1 MIQRTS
7 RWRWLLPRII
17 AGVLLLPVAV
27 VGGYV
32 AWVFMN
38 YHRLP
43 DSAEQHSQNI
53 SNRAALYQPYTVATW
68 NVGYGANSADFSFF
82 MDGGDQSRASSPE
95 AVQQNLGHAAQV
107 LKDAQVD
114 HILLQEVD
122 TRATRSWHIDE
133 LDLLRLELSGYQNYF
148 VRNYNSPY
156 LLYPFNQPMGEAQSG
171 LVSFSKLDIYRG
183 ERHSLPVETG
193 LIRVLDLDRCYS
205 IIRIPTTDGRQ
216 LCLYN
221 LHLSAYTSDG
231 SVATRQLEMVLQDM
245 VSEYRKGNYCVAGG
259 DFNKDLVGHSDRIFG
274 VKAPEGLTWNQ
285 PIDRDMIPKELKL
298 VESLDKK
305 HPVPTCR
312 NLDAAYEPG
321 KTYVLTADGFI
332 VSNNVETLECRVI
345 DEGFAVSDHNPVLLT
360 FQLITETEAKHYE
373 LGPYKAVSGL

>member
-53 SNRAALYQPYTVATW
+53 NKKAALYQPYTVITW
-68 NVGYGANSADFSFF
+68 NVGFGANSAEFSFF
-82 MDGGDQSRASSPE
+82 MDGGTESRARSPE
-95 AVQQNLGHAAQV
+95 AVQENLDHVAEVIKAEQ
-107 LKDAQVD
+107 AD

-122 TRATRSWHIDE
+122 TSATRSWHVDE
-133 LDLLRLELSGYQNYF
+133 LGLLRMAFPGYQNYF

-156 LLYPFNQPMGEAQSG
+156 LLYPLNQPIGAAQSG
-171 LVSFSKLDIYRG
+171 LLCFSNLDIYRG

-193 LIRVLDLDRCYS
+193 LMKVLDLDRCYA
-205 IIRIPTTDGRQ
+205 IIRIPTADGRQ

-221 LHLSAYTSDG
+221 LHLSAYTTDG
-231 SVATRQLEMVLQDM
+231 SIATKQLELLLQDM
-245 VSEYRKGNYCVAGG
+245 LSEYRKGNYCVAGG
-259 DFNKDLVGHSDRIFG
+259 DFNKDLVGHSNRIFG
-274 VKAPEGLTWNQ
+274 VEPPEGLTWNQ
-285 PIDRDMIPKELKL
+285 PIDRDTIPEGLKL

-305 HPVPTCR
+305 HPIPTCR

-321 KTYVLTADGFI
+321 KTYVLTTDGFI
-332 VSNNVETLECRVI
+332 VSDNVEALECHVI
-345 DEGFAVSDHNPVLLT
+345 DEAFAASDHNPVRLT